1 VTAAADLESLVG
13 RVLDGRYRL
22 DGLLGQGGMGAVFR
36 AYHLAMERKVAV
48 KVLRTHLVGDAVA
61 AKRFAREAKG
71 TFKIGSDHAVR
82 VHDFA
87 IEQTTGV
94 AYMVMEYLDGRTVGA
109 ELSVDGA
116 FAPARALHIMKQVCN
131 ALGAAHALGLVHR
144 DIKPDNIMLQ
154 VRGSDPDYAK
164 VLDFGLAKLADATHT
179 AAPFSVGAIT
189 QGDMVFGTPDYMS
202 PEQAKGQPLDG
213 RSDLYAVGATIFE
226 MLTGRCPFVE
236 PTAILLLARHVQAT
250 PPTLVEAMPAL
261 EGVAGI
267 DALEAI
273 VARLLAKQRE
283 DRPASAEACAAEL
296 DAVAVALAARAP
308 RDSRSAASTMDLD
321 APAPKRAPIPSV
333 FLPAPS
339 DAVPRARRRG
349 VWIAMGIAAAAI
361 VAGIAIAAGHRAP
374 TTSTPT
380 PTRTPTRTPTPTPT
394 STRPAPGSGAGS
406 GAVAGSA
413 SAAGSGPASAS
424 APASASD
431 SASATASASAASGT
445 PKPSA
450 AAAPYIAAAEAARAS
465 GNHIKQL
472 TEADLAVR
480 RDPHNAEARFLLGDA
495 LIAGG
500 DIQNGCDYLRSV
512 RRLPK
517 ARAAFAAAGCPDR

>member
-13 RVLDGRYRL
+13 RALDGRYRL

-48 KVLRTHLVGDAVA
+48 KVLRPHLVGDEVA
-61 AKRFAREAKG
+61 ARRFAREAKG
-71 TFKIGSDHAVR
+71 TFKIASDHAVR

-87 IEQTTGV
+87 IEQDTGV

-109 ELSVDGA
+109 ELGVDGP
-116 FAPARALHIMKQVCN
+116 FAPARALHVMKQVCN
-131 ALGAAHALGLVHR
+131 ALGAAHAIGLVHR
-144 DIKPDNIMLQ
+144 DVKPDNIMLQ

-164 VLDFGLAKLADATHT
+164 VLDFGLAKLSDHAHT

-213 RSDLYAVGATIFE
+213 RSDLYAVGTTLFE

-236 PTAILLLARHVQAT
+236 PTAILLLARHVQAQ
-250 PPTLVEAMPAL
+250 PPRLVDVMPGLA
-261 EGVAGI
+261 EVAGI

-273 VARLLAKQRE
+273 VARLLAKRRE
-283 DRPASAEACAAEL
+283 DRPATAEACAAEL
-296 DAVAVALAARAP
+296 AAAGASLGARAP
-308 RDSRSAASTMDLD
+308 RDARSAASTMDLD
-321 APAPKRAPIPSV
+321 EPEPQRPVIPSV
-333 FLPAPS
+333 FLSPISEP
-339 DAVPRARRRG
+339 VPRRRARG
-349 VWIAMGIAAAAI
+349 AWIAMAIAAAAI
-361 VAGIAIAAGHRAP
+361 VATIAVAARHHATTTTSSPP
-374 TTSTPT
+374 TTTT
-380 PTRTPTRTPTPTPT
+380 GTTTTAATTT
-394 STRPAPGSGAGS
+394 SPRPAGSATVPVSVPVSGSGSAPGSASGSPSASGS
-406 GAVAGSA
+406 GSGSATVAAPPSA
-413 SAAGSGPASAS
+413 SASP
-424 APASASD
+424 
-431 SASATASASAASGT
+431 
-445 PKPSA
+445 
-450 AAAPYIAAAEAARAS
+450 AAPYIAAAQAARAS

-480 RDPHNAEARFLLGDA
+480 KDPHNPEARFLLGDA

-500 DIQNGCDYLRSV
+500 DIQNGCEYLRSV

-517 ARAAFAAAGCPDR
+517 ARAALAAAGCPDR